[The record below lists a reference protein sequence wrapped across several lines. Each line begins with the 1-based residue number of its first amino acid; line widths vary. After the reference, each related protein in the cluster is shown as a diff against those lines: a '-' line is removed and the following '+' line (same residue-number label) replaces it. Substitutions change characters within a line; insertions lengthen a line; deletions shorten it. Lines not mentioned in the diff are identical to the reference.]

1 MHGHRFLTP
10 KNLGSTRSATTSVAP
25 VSGFMVCPV
34 ALYPGWVGPPLGWHE
49 VYRIALEQAQAVL
62 RPSRW
67 ERWMKPV
74 WN

>member
-1 MHGHRFLTP
+1 MNRHRFLAPEVLGP
-10 KNLGSTRSATTSVAP
+10 KPGAAAPAPP

-34 ALYPGWVGPPLGWHE
+34 APYPGWAGPPPWWHE
-49 VYRIALEQAQAVL
+49 VYRIALEQAQAAL

>member
-1 MHGHRFLTP
+1 MHRRRFLAPGELGP
-10 KNLGSTRSATTSVAP
+10 KPDVSIPP
-25 VSGFMVCPV
+25 VSGFMACPV
-34 ALYPGWVGPPLGWHE
+34 ALCPGWMGPAVPWWHE
-49 VYRIALEQAQAVL
+49 VYRIALERAQAVL